1 MYGIDIGAGSK
12 MIDTFVSRP
21 NWAPAPIEARLAQF
35 YQLLEDLSFKAH
47 TIGKSQAPLKSPFE
61 DVKRLMKRCQCTIVM
76 GLPQV
81 FMHAGSLKDAPISG
95 RTTFATEWNQIEAT
109 MSLMLELPT
118 LVLLHKGV
126 AARGI
131 FDRGAAD
138 VFVYEFD
145 ALSSDW
151 PNGVRAGLA
160 ALKGAVSS

>member
-1 MYGIDIGAGSK
+1 
-12 MIDTFVSRP
+12 
-21 NWAPAPIEARLAQF
+21 
-35 YQLLEDLSFKAH
+35 
-47 TIGKSQAPLKSPFE
+47 
-61 DVKRLMKRCQCTIVM
+61 M

-81 FMHAGSLKDAPISG
+81 FMHAGSVKEAPPTG
-95 RTTFATEWNQIEAT
+95 TTTFATEWNQIEAT
-109 MSLMLELPT
+109 MSLMLDLPT
-118 LVLLHKGV
+118 LVRLHKGA

-160 ALKGAVSS
+160 ASKGAVSP